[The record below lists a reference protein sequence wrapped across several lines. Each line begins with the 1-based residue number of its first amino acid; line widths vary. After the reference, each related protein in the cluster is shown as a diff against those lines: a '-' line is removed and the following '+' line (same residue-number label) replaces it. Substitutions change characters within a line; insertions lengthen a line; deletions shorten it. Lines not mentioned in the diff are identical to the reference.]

1 MESGST
7 RGEAGLERR
16 DALAPGS
23 RIGSFEIVRLLR
35 AGGMATVYEAVDGAT
50 GERVVVKVL
59 HPHLAQDP
67 SSWAL
72 LQTEAHVA
80 ARVHHPGVE
89 RAVTLQAH
97 DGVPFLVKPLL
108 DGEDLSSLLA
118 REGPLP
124 LRAALAV
131 VLPVLDALASV
142 HAAGVVHCD
151 LKPSNLFLVGPAR
164 DPVVLDFGVAYV
176 PDRADARADVHAA
189 EVLGTLRYMSPEQ
202 LLTPDRVDPRS
213 DLFAMGVILYE
224 CLTLRNPFGASTPE
238 AHIQAV
244 TGGAWAP
251 LHTYS
256 AALPRGFEGV
266 VRRALSPRPEE
277 RHATAEALLD
287 DLAPFTAFDP
297 PAAPQVASEPA
308 APTRPWGP
316 VEPEKG

>member
-1 MESGST
+1 M
-7 RGEAGLERR
+7 
-16 DALAPGS
+16 APGS
-23 RIGSFEIVRLLR
+23 RIGSFEIVHLLR
-35 AGGMATVYEAVDGAT
+35 AGGMASVYEAVDVASGA
-50 GERVVVKVL
+50 RVVVKVL
-59 HPHLAQDP
+59 HAHLGRDP
-67 SSWAL
+67 SSWTL
-72 LQTEAHVA
+72 LQTEALVA
-80 ARVHHPGVE
+80 ARVRHPGVE
-89 RAVTLQAH
+89 RAVTLQTH

-164 DPVVLDFGVAYV
+164 APVVLDFGVAHV
-176 PDRADARADVHAA
+176 PERADARGEVHAA

-202 LLTPDRVDPRS
+202 LLTPERVDPRS

-224 CLTLRNPFGASTPE
+224 CLTLRTPFGASTPE

-251 LHTYS
+251 LHEHC

-266 VRRALSPRPEE
+266 VRRALCPRPEE
-277 RHATAEALLD
+277 RHPTAEALFE
-287 DLAPFTAFDP
+287 DLAPFTAYDP
-297 PAAPQVASEPA
+297 PAASQGAGEPA
-308 APTRPWGP
+308 APTRPWAP